1 MSDFNLQPAVRIK
14 DVTKMYKNQKEEE
27 AALRGVYLEIWPGE
41 FVTVKGPSGAGKT
54 TLLNIIAG
62 FERPTKGE
70 VEVFG
75 INVSSLKGKRLAD
88 FRYSYIGFVFQH
100 FHLIPSLTVIENV
113 IIPVLPRRTEFNK
126 YEKARLLLK
135 EVGLLSKEN
144 NLPGE
149 LSGGEQQRVAIA
161 RALIS
166 NPRIILADE
175 PTGNLD
181 TSTGEK
187 IIEILK
193 FINRQYKTTIIIVT
207 HNEEIAKSSPT
218 KVFMKDGR
226 ILEVLRNA

>member
-1 MSDFNLQPAVRIK
+1 MSNFNLLPAVKIK
-14 DVTKMYKNQKEEE
+14 DVTKIYKNQKEEE
-27 AALRGVYLEIWPGE
+27 AALKSVYLEIWPGE
-41 FVTVKGPSGAGKT
+41 FVTVQGPSGAGKT

-62 FERPTKGE
+62 FERPTRGE

-75 INVSSLKGKRLAD
+75 INVSSLKGKKLAD
-88 FRYSYIGFVFQH
+88 FRYSYIGFVFQQ

-144 NLPGE
+144 SLPGE

-193 FINRQYKTTIIIVT
+193 FINREYKTTIIIVT
-207 HNEEIAKSSPT
+207 HNEEIAKKSPT